1 MFVRVIPEPIIEE
14 ISFLIILPIIL
25 SPASTRR
32 LLFNSLGPAFCNS
45 FLNEFATEFIIID
58 GGNLL

>member
-14 ISFLIILPIIL
+14 ISFLIVLPIIL

-45 FLNEFATEFIIID
+45 FLNEFATE
-58 GGNLL
+58 LLL